1 MSSTCICLASSRKLA
16 ATARRKVTGEPS
28 LACCREEHWGEGAHS
43 LLETVAR
50 PEPEVTWGKVV
61 TGTASYKA

>member
-1 MSSTCICLASSRKLA
+1 MA

-50 PEPEVTWGKVV
+50 PEPEVTWGEVV